1 MVDVASGYMRTRK
14 YKDNCSSWSHTTSR
28 GVNILDRSMN
38 ALRNW
43 RKFCRY
49 MFVYVRQLGW
59 FYWNWSNVLVSCG
72 LIQVYSYTSSLKTVR
87 IHCCRKENLDLC
99 LYRVRYPRQ
108 LPCGSYSRILRSAQP
123 LCFDWL
129 LRSGTASTPL
139 GIYDYD
145 QTYLPC
151 NNSVSS
157 KHIIHIAN
165 RRHLFNNLF
174 VLDWSLQSSAVGIY
188 YYDQT
193 YFPLSFNPKYL
204 HSKKSY

>member
-1 MVDVASGYMRTRK
+1 MIYDLKRSVDLRWLFDLVLHSSLDDLALFCFKRRSCQSARLSLCMVDVASGYMRTRK
-14 YKDNCSSWSHTTSR
+14 YKDNCSSWSHITSR

-72 LIQVYSYTSSLKTVR
+72 LIQVYSYTSSLKTVH

-99 LYRVRYPRQ
+99 LYRVRYPGQ
-108 LPCGSYSRILRSAQP
+108 LPCGSYSRILRSAQA

-129 LRSGTASTPL
+129 LLSGTASTPL
-139 GIYDYD
+139 GIYD
-145 QTYLPC
+145 
-151 NNSVSS
+151 
-157 KHIIHIAN
+157 
-165 RRHLFNNLF
+165 
-174 VLDWSLQSSAVGIY
+174 
-188 YYDQT
+188 
-193 YFPLSFNPKYL
+193 
-204 HSKKSY
+204 